1 MSMKSF
7 DKFCERLITA
17 EPGSQKEILD
27 ERQKIARLRTS
38 CETLAIFST
47 LMLVNLMFMEELFCW
62 CESYT
67 AASAVFIVL
76 GMLEWIIMNIRRGSL
91 FGVNGTGNM
100 VVMGYLLL
108 IYAAIFAAN
117 LSGEEFSVVRDGML
131 TKDFI
136 IACAGGILLV
146 CAVIIFI
153 SARKNKLQSLDK

>member
-47 LMLVNLMFMEELFCW
+47 LMLVNLMFMETVFCW

-67 AASAVFIVL
+67 AASAVFVVL
-76 GMLEWIIMNIRRGSL
+76 GLPEWIIMNIRRGSL

-100 VVMGYLLL
+100 VVAGVLL
-108 IYAAIFAAN
+108 IFYAVMFAAN
-117 LSGEEFSVVRDGML
+117 LSGEEFAVVRGGML
-131 TKDFI
+131 TKEFI
-136 IACAGGILLV
+136 IACSGGILLV

-153 SARKNKLQSLDK
+153 FAKKQSHNAE